1 MGMIIQNG
9 KVFSGEPKTTYTE
22 RVLWSGSETPA
33 LSPGTDITLSD
44 DLYSYDEIVIET
56 YNSTYNQHAIIP
68 FTTSF
73 LQVGTIYLSV
83 VNQVIGLGAYIIVNS
98 GNSIKIKRISS
109 SSESALTYLKIIGI
123 KYGDTVKR
131 KDYHV
136 YSTDEKIVG
145 EWIDGSTL
153 YERTYN
159 VSSLS
164 SSSILIDSN
173 ITSET
178 AKIRNTSYGSYRLS
192 GGGFNAQYVSHTSS
206 SLFAR
211 IVFNPNGLYANIEG
225 ISSGVTASDFDITI
239 RYTKSS

>member
-9 KVFSGEPKTTYTE
+9 KLFSGEPKTTYTE
-22 RVLWSGSETPA
+22 RVLWSGNQTVTTS
-33 LSPGTDITLSD
+33 GVDITLSD
-44 DLYSYDEIVIET
+44 NLSEYDEVIFEYHDSSFNAISNFLVSGLTIGDSYIQEAYRPNNLGIWFT
-56 YNSTYNQHAIIP
+56 YTNDISLNVKAISTDITH
-68 FTTSF
+68 T
-73 LQVGTIYLSV
+73 
-83 VNQVIGLGAYIIVNS
+83 
-98 GNSIKIKRISS
+98 KI
-109 SSESALTYLKIIGI
+109 TGI